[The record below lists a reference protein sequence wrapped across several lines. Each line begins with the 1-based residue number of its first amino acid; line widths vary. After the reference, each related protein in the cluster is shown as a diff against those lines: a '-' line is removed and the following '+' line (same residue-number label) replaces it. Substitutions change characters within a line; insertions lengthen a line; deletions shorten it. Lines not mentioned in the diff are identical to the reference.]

1 MPRATGAAVIA
12 VLIFVELIAV
22 FALFQADLDHVYF
35 NGHPLNTSCSFK
47 QATGL
52 PCPGCGT
59 TRGVVL
65 SVHGHLRDAWT
76 LSPSGPLAAVGAF
89 ALGLSLAAYSIFGG
103 PPMVRWIR
111 RGFLTYS
118 VVAVTL
124 WAWGW
129 ISTVHRLDSTR
140 SHDVRSVPSREVL
153 SP

>member
-1 MPRATGAAVIA
+1 
-12 VLIFVELIAV
+12 
-22 FALFQADLDHVYF
+22 
-35 NGHPLNTSCSFK
+35 
-47 QATGL
+47 
-52 PCPGCGT
+52 
-59 TRGVVL
+59 
-65 SVHGHLRDAWT
+65 
-76 LSPSGPLAAVGAF
+76 
-89 ALGLSLAAYSIFGG
+89 
-103 PPMVRWIR
+103 MVRWIR